1 MAPALSDL
9 QPQSAP
15 KATAAA
21 QTAIGDGLVAEAQA
35 FADEL
40 AAWRRDLHQMP
51 ELGNSLPQ
59 TSAYIQ
65 ARLTEMDIPFATLV
79 DGSCVVGLVGAGA
92 AAAQGNGVCTD
103 EQAGTVIMLRGDMDA
118 LPVAEES
125 GEPFASTNG
134 CMHACGHDMHATALL
149 GAARMLKAREAELVD
164 ANATV
169 KLLFQPGEETFEG
182 ARAAIADGLLQNPRP
197 QVAFAMHVNSQSP
210 LGLVLYGSPALSGVY
225 GFRVTLQ
232 GKGGHGSSPEI
243 CIDPI
248 TAGVH
253 VHLALQELIS
263 REVPAAKEVA
273 LTVGKF
279 AGGQARKCHPR
290 HLCARGNAAWLRRR
304 AHGAPQGTY
313 RRGRQRRGRNVSH
326 AGDPR
331 DTLGCSPARTR

>member
-40 AAWRRDLHQMP
+40 AAWRHDLHQMP

-59 TSAYIQ
+59 TSTYIQ

-92 AAAQGNGVCTD
+92 AAAQGNGICTN

-210 LGLVLYGSPALSGVY
+210 LGLVLYGSLEWEG
-225 GFRVTLQ
+225 
-232 GKGGHGSSPEI
+232 
-243 CIDPI
+243 
-248 TAGVH
+248 
-253 VHLALQELIS
+253 
-263 REVPAAKEVA
+263 
-273 LTVGKF
+273 
-279 AGGQARKCHPR
+279 
-290 HLCARGNAAWLRRR
+290 
-304 AHGAPQGTY
+304 
-313 RRGRQRRGRNVSH
+313 
-326 AGDPR
+326 
-331 DTLGCSPARTR
+331 

>member
-40 AAWRRDLHQMP
+40 AAWRHDLHQMP

-59 TSAYIQ
+59 TSTYIQ

-92 AAAQGNGVCTD
+92 AAAQGNGICTN

-125 GEPFASTNG
+125 GESFASTNG

-149 GAARMLKAREAELVD
+149 GAA
-164 ANATV
+164 
-169 KLLFQPGEETFEG
+169 
-182 ARAAIADGLLQNPRP
+182 PR
-197 QVAFAMHVNSQSP
+197 
-210 LGLVLYGSPALSGVY
+210 
-225 GFRVTLQ
+225 
-232 GKGGHGSSPEI
+232 
-243 CIDPI
+243 C
-248 TAGVH
+248 
-253 VHLALQELIS
+253 
-263 REVPAAKEVA
+263 
-273 LTVGKF
+273 
-279 AGGQARKCHPR
+279 
-290 HLCARGNAAWLRRR
+290 
-304 AHGAPQGTY
+304 
-313 RRGRQRRGRNVSH
+313 
-326 AGDPR
+326 
-331 DTLGCSPARTR
+331 CSAC